1 MSLWRCLKTGW
12 PCLVLLGG
20 LLGCAPERSDGPVA
34 VNILAGEPGS
44 TATLLPAGD
53 DHLVTARAA
62 PGSVSP
68 IPVFCSEPSPDFARA
83 VGHAYGATASVTEGA
98 TGSAGVSASES
109 EAITALIGR
118 SAGVVALRDGLYSA
132 CQAYANGIIGRD
144 AYGLIISQYGT
155 LVAQVAG
162 AAATDPAVLQ
172 QEAVQALLV
181 ACITDVDPSVPPGA
195 GYGRPNPLLATY
207 CPSLVSKIV
216 ASVPGLLKPVPP
228 AKAAAPAPAPKAP
241 APAPA
246 PAPPAAGTPGK
257 PKPAS

>member
-1 MSLWRCLKTGW
+1 LA
-12 PCLVLLGG
+12 VLA
-20 LLGCAPERSDGPVA
+20 LLSALPACAPGHADVPAA

-62 PGSVSP
+62 PGSVAP

-98 TGSAGVSASES
+98 TGSAGLSASDS
-109 EAITALIGR
+109 EVVTALIGR

-155 LVAQVAG
+155 LIAQVAG
-162 AAATDPAVLQ
+162 AAATDPAVQ
-172 QEAVQALLV
+172 QQQAVQALLV
-181 ACITDVDPSVPPGA
+181 ACITDADPSVPPGA
-195 GYGRPNPLLATY
+195 GSGRANPLLAAY

-216 ASVPGLLKPVPP
+216 ASVPALLKPAPP
-228 AKAAAPAPAPKAP
+228 AKAP
-241 APAPA
+241 APA
-246 PAPPAAGTPGK
+246 AGTPAK
-257 PKPAS
+257 PKPSP